1 MKKII
6 CISAFFFMMCVTS
19 SAQLSG
25 GGDLNPDLKPPK
37 KAQEAWQDLKIGL
50 SVHWGPSSLGGKE
63 ISWARGEGASFTE
76 AIDKETYDNFYK
88 DFAPV
93 NFDAE
98 KWVELMNQWGI
109 KYMAPTGKHHD
120 GFALWFSDY
129 SEYDMENAKL
139 KIDIMKE
146 LSEAC
151 RKNDIMFG
159 SYYSNLDWYH
169 PDWYPY
175 QHGGPGELFEVYDD
189 TPNLDRYITYMKNQ
203 VIELIEKYGVDFLQF
218 DGEWDSTYTH
228 EIGSALYRKFHEVKP
243 DILINSRIDVGRN
256 HAEGHG
262 NLDGEKYCGDYQE
275 RERITFL
282 NNDVLGWLDH
292 PWQAW
297 VTLDKGQWSYRPNP
311 ELITLDELIVDMVN
325 VIGNNGNYMINLGP
339 QPDGNFDPEQVEL
352 MNSFGEWIQK
362 HQEAIYGT
370 RGGPFYPFEEGVST
384 RKGDKAWLYII
395 DSTAQKV
402 ELKPT
407 KQKLKSAKVFGAKQ
421 KVPFELKDGVLIF
434 NLTGIQ
440 SSDPLRIIELVFNKK
455 VDMPEKVRK

>member
-1 MKKII
+1 MDKHILII
-6 CISAFFFMMCVTS
+6 IVLTCLSYLS
-19 SAQLSG
+19 SFSQLSG
-25 GGDLNPDLKPPK
+25 GGDLNPDLKSPK

-50 SVHWGPSSLGGKE
+50 SVHWGPSSIGGKE

-76 AIDKETYDNFYK
+76 AVDKETYDNFYK
-88 DFAPV
+88 EFAPI

-98 KWVELMNQWGI
+98 KWVGLMKQWGI

-146 LSEAC
+146 LSQAC
-151 RKNDIMFG
+151 KKNDIMFG

-169 PDWYPY
+169 PDWHPY

-189 TPNLDRYITYMKNQ
+189 TPNLDRYITYLENQ
-203 VIELIEKYGVDFLQF
+203 VIELIEKYEVDFLQF
-218 DGEWDSTYTH
+218 DGEWDSTSTH
-228 EIGSALYRKFHEVKP
+228 EIGSAWDRKCHDVKP
-243 DILINSRIDVGRN
+243 NILINSRIDVGRN
-256 HAEGHG
+256 HADGHG
-262 NLDGEKYCGDYQE
+262 DLDGEKYCGDYQE

-311 ELITLDELIVDMVN
+311 ELITLDELILDMVK

-352 MNSFGEWIQK
+352 MNGFGEWIHK
-362 HQEAIYGT
+362 HSDTVYGT
-370 RGGPFYPFEEGVST
+370 RGGPFYPFAAGVST
-384 RKGDKAWLYII
+384 RKGKKAWLFIT
-395 DSTAQKV
+395 DSSAQRIQ
-402 ELKPT
+402 LKSPE
-407 KQKLKSAKVFGAKQ
+407 QRLKSAQVFGTVK
-421 KVPFELKDGVLIF
+421 KVPFEFRDGLLSFDLSKINHTRPVLV
-434 NLTGIQ
+434 L
-440 SSDPLRIIELVFNKK
+440 ELAYNRTVEMQKK
-455 VDMPEKVRK
+455 

>member
-1 MKKII
+1 MRISISII
-6 CISAFFFMMCVTS
+6 TFFLFFGNAF
-19 SAQLSG
+19 AQLSG
-25 GGDLNPDLKPPK
+25 GGDLNPDLKAPK
-37 KAQEAWQDLKIGL
+37 KTQEAWMDLRIGL
-50 SVHWGPSSLGGKE
+50 SVHWGPSSLGGHE

-93 NFDAE
+93 NFDAN
-98 KWVELMNQWGI
+98 KWVKLMKRWGV
-109 KYMAPTGKHHD
+109 KYMAPAGKHHD

-129 SEYDMENAKL
+129 TEYDMENAKL

-146 LSEAC
+146 LSEVC
-151 RKNDIMFG
+151 KKNDIMFG

-169 PDWYPY
+169 PDWIPY
-175 QHGGPGELFEVYDD
+175 QHGGPGELFEVYRD
-189 TPNLDRYITYMKNQ
+189 TPNLERYFKFMKNQ
-203 VIELIEKYGVDFLQF
+203 VIELIEKYGVDFIQF

-228 EIGSALYRKFHEVKP
+228 EVGSQLYRRLHEVKP

-262 NLDGEKYCGDYQE
+262 NLDGQKYCGDYQE

-282 NNDVLGWLDH
+282 KNDVLGWLDH

-311 ELITLDELIVDMVN
+311 ELITLDELILDMVN

-339 QPDGNFDPEQVEL
+339 KPDGSFDEEQVEL
-352 MNSFGEWIQK
+352 MNGFGKWIHAHDK
-362 HQEAIYGT
+362 AIYGT

-384 RKGDKAWLYII
+384 RKGKKAWLFI
-395 DSTAQKV
+395 TNLEAENLQ
-402 ELKPT
+402 LNNPN
-407 KQKLKSAKVFGAKQ
+407 QKLLSAKVYGSDK
-421 KVPFELKDGVLIF
+421 KVTFKTEGDIINFDLPKAEKNAPVLVIELKFEEGVEM
-434 NLTGIQ
+434 Q
-440 SSDPLRIIELVFNKK
+440 QKK
-455 VDMPEKVRK
+455 KH